1 MMFDGKAFGAEI
13 VGIVK
18 GYLDQ
23 QLGPL
28 SARIDDLAKQVAEI
42 PQPRD
47 DSETVAR
54 MQGEIEGLRASLAAA
69 EERSAEVTERIAELE
84 AREPEKGEKGE
95 PGEPG
100 RDGADGKDGASVTV
114 EDVAPLVAEEV
125 AKAVAA
131 IPVPQDG
138 KDGRDGVDGK
148 DGADGAP
155 GADGK
160 DGVGMAGGLIDRSGH
175 LILTLTDGTTR
186 DMGLVVGKDGAPGK
200 DGEPGRDGFGFD
212 DMETEYDGERTI
224 TFRWARGEHVVER
237 SYRMPV
243 ILDRG
248 VYKAGVEYERGDA
261 VTWGGS
267 LWIAQEPTSEKPD
280 SGKGWRLSVKRG
292 RDGKDGVV
300 KEAPKPDPIKLGGK
314 D

>member
-1 MMFDGKAFGAEI
+1 MFDGKAFGAEI

-28 SARIDDLAKQVAEI
+28 SDRIEGLAKQVAEI

-54 MQGEIEGLRASLAAA
+54 LQGEIEGLRASLAAA
-69 EERSAEVTERIAELE
+69 EERSAEVTERIAALE
-84 AREPEKGEKGE
+84 AREPEKGEKGD
-95 PGEPG
+95 PGPAGEPG
-100 RDGADGKDGASVTV
+100 KDGT
-114 EDVAPLVAEEV
+114 
-125 AKAVAA
+125 
-131 IPVPQDG
+131 
-138 KDGRDGVDGK
+138 
-148 DGADGAP
+148 DGAP

-160 DGVGMAGGLIDRSGH
+160 DGVGMAGGLIDRAGH
-175 LILTLTDGTTR
+175 LIVTLTDGTTK
-186 DMGLVVGKDGAPGK
+186 DLGQVVGRDGAPGK

-224 TFRWARGEHVVER
+224 TFRWTRGEHVVER

-248 VYKAGVEYERGDA
+248 VYKAGAGYERGDA

-280 SGKGWRLSVKRG
+280 SGKGWRLSAKRG
-292 RDGKDGVV
+292 RDGKDGGV
-300 KEAPKPDPIKLGGK
+300 KETPKPAPIKLGDK

>member
-1 MMFDGKAFGAEI
+1 MFDGKAFGAEI

-54 MQGEIEGLRASLAAA
+54 LKGEIEGLRASLAAA

-84 AREPEKGEKGE
+84 AREPEKGEKGD

-100 RDGADGKDGASVTV
+100 PAG
-114 EDVAPLVAEEV
+114 EP
-125 AKAVAA
+125 
-131 IPVPQDG
+131 
-138 KDGRDGVDGK
+138 GR

-186 DMGLVVGKDGAPGK
+186 DMGLVVGKDGA
-200 DGEPGRDGFGFD
+200 DGRDGAPGRDGFGFD
-212 DMETEYDGERTI
+212 DMAVEYDGERTI

>member
-1 MMFDGKAFGAEI
+1 
-13 VGIVK
+13 
-18 GYLDQ
+18 DQ

-54 MQGEIEGLRASLAAA
+54 LKGEIEGLRASLAAA

-84 AREPEKGEKGE
+84 AREPEKGEKGD

-100 RDGADGKDGASVTV
+100 PAG
-114 EDVAPLVAEEV
+114 EP
-125 AKAVAA
+125 
-131 IPVPQDG
+131 
-138 KDGRDGVDGK
+138 GR

-186 DMGLVVGKDGAPGK
+186 DMGLVVGKDGA
-200 DGEPGRDGFGFD
+200 DGRDGAPGRDGFGFD
-212 DMETEYDGERTI
+212 DMAVKYDGERTI

-243 ILDRG
+243 I
-248 VYKAGVEYERGDA
+248 
-261 VTWGGS
+261 
-267 LWIAQEPTSEKPD
+267 
-280 SGKGWRLSVKRG
+280 
-292 RDGKDGVV
+292 
-300 KEAPKPDPIKLGGK
+300 
-314 D
+314 